1 MNLKEKIWNY
11 RRNKLLKKWQ
21 SKLTNKDFTLITQ
34 NCIGGVIYDDLGMQF
49 SSPTI
54 NMFIEDDNFV
64 KLVENLEHYMSI
76 KPKKVT
82 DCYVDPIDNNIKYP
96 IIKIDD
102 IKINCLHSK
111 DCKQAIEDWERRRK
125 RINLDN
131 VIVIA
136 NSWNLHENKKLIERI
151 GRIKYKKVIFT
162 YKDYNK
168 KYCIPLKGDF
178 WKVDERGIVRPNLT
192 DFMPNNSIYRYFEKI
207 FDFVDFINK
216 D

>member
-192 DFMPNNSIYRYFEKI
+192 DYMPNNSIYRYFEKI

>member
-1 MNLKEKIWNY
+1 MKLKEKIWHY
-11 RRNKLLKKWQ
+11 RRNKLLKSYRK
-21 SKLTNKDFTLITQ
+21 KLDNKDFSLITQ
-34 NCIGGVIYDDLGMQF
+34 NCIGGVIYDDLGLQF
-49 SSPTI
+49 TSPTI

-64 KLVENLEHYMSI
+64 KLVENLEHYMKI

-102 IKINCLHSK
+102 IKINCLHYR
-111 DCKQAIEDWERRRK
+111 DCNQAIEDWERRKK
-125 RINLDN
+125 RINFDN
-131 VIVIA
+131 IIVIA

-151 GRIKYKKVIFT
+151 GRIKYKKIIFT

-168 KYCIPLKGDF
+168 KYCIPLKEDF
-178 WKVDERGIVRPNLT
+178 WKIDERGIVRPNLT
-192 DFMPNNSIYRYFEKI
+192 DFITNNSIYRYFEKM

-216 D
+216 K